1 MDPQGKY
8 IITDFLSIIHKAQI
22 QLESLQLANA
32 FQSGN
37 GAERQ
42 RHQEAQRSCF
52 MAFMSSSQGL
62 EKSSLNY
69 ISLFKHEDKLQW
81 FHNMSFKLTIL
92 LFWGAPE
99 FKHS

>member
-1 MDPQGKY
+1 M
-8 IITDFLSIIHKAQI
+8 TQI

-42 RHQEAQRSCF
+42 RHQEAQQLCF
-52 MAFMSSSQGL
+52 MASVSSSQGL
-62 EKSSLNY
+62 EKPSLNY
-69 ISLFKHEDKLQW
+69 ISLFQREDRLQW
-81 FHNMSFKLTIL
+81 FHNTSFKLTIL

-99 FKHS
+99 FKQS